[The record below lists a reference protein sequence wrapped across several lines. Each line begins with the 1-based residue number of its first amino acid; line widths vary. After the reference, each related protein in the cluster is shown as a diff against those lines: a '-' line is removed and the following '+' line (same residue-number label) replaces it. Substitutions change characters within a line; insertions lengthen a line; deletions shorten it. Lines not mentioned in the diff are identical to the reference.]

1 MAKAMEFER
10 EKLIF
15 GILYSD
21 ETLFREA
28 VTCLT
33 EQYGDLDYISDA
45 FSFSKWSDYYSGEI
59 EGETCRR
66 FVSVREHIAPEKLA
80 DVKTAT
86 NALEAEMSING
97 KRLVNI
103 DPGLIGLGRLLLPTA
118 KAAPHRIP
126 LSKGIYAELT
136 LFYSE
141 GKWQDFPWTYRDYK
155 SDEVKAVLSH
165 IRGLYLKERRSLLR
179 GKNNLETNKK

>member
-1 MAKAMEFER
+1 MAKATEFER

-21 ETLFREA
+21 EELFHKA
-28 VTCLT
+28 VSRLT
-33 EQYGDLDYISDA
+33 DIYGEPDYVSDA
-45 FSFSKWSDYYSGEI
+45 FSFSKWSVYYSDEI
-59 EGETCRR
+59 EGDTYRR
-66 FVSVREHIAPEKLA
+66 FVSVREHVAPDMLA
-80 DVKTAT
+80 SIKSTT
-86 NALEAEMSING
+86 NAIEAEMSRNG
-97 KRLVNI
+97 KRTVNI
-103 DPGLIGLGRLLLPTA
+103 DPGLIGLGRLILPTA

-126 LSKGIYAELT
+126 LRDGIYAELT

-165 IRGLYLKERRSLLR
+165 VRDLYTKARRLALK
-179 GKNNLETNKK
+179 K